1 MSYTADSKPLTL
13 RDKLYVARK
22 RMLRLGGR
30 FFPLLGG
37 RLRCLR
43 SSGVV
48 IGEQVYIGED
58 LIITE
63 LLEKRETTVFIGDR
77 VAIAQRVTLITA
89 SDPNWSRLYDHV
101 RIDRGAITIEDD
113 AWLGAGA
120 IVLPNVTI
128 GEGAIVAAGAVVT
141 KDVPAFTV
149 VGGVP
154 AEIIKRMDIQ
164 W

>member
-1 MSYTADSKPLTL
+1 MSYTADSKPLSL
-13 RDKLYVARK
+13 RDKLFVARK

-37 RLRCLR
+37 RLRMLR

-48 IGEQVYIGED
+48 VGEQVYIGED

-63 LLEKRETTVFIGDR
+63 LLEKREPTVFIGDR
-77 VAIAQRVTLITA
+77 VAIAQRVTLVTA

-101 RIDRGAITIEDD
+101 RIDRGAITIEND

-128 GEGAIVAAGAVVT
+128 GEGAIVAAGAVVL

-154 AEIIKRMDIQ
+154 AEIIKRMDIE